1 MRESIVRVDPANVR
15 VRWASVVYRRAY
27 SVPVRQLFL
36 CASNNFGW
44 LSRVRTDCGEENV
57 RV

>member
-1 MRESIVRVDPANVR
+1 MTGSVDPANVR

-36 CASNNFGW
+36 SASNNFGW